1 MIGLNRSI
9 LFNSVRRPK
18 IQDLEIFV
26 SGTVLIPFHDLT
38 SFIIIFLPNCP
49 KTFTGQKL
57 SKIQDCPKFKS
68 AKNQK
73 LYWTHNWP
81 ILNIRTRD
89 TNPERSQIQNCPVPK
104 SV

>member
-49 KTFTGQKL
+49 KTFTGQRL
-57 SKIQDCPKFKS
+57 SKNQKCPKFKTV
-68 AKNQK
+68 QDLK
-73 LYWTHNWP
+73 LYWT
-81 ILNIRTRD
+81 
-89 TNPERSQIQNCPVPK
+89 QN
-104 SV
+104 

>member
-38 SFIIIFLPNCP
+38 SFIIIFLPNLYYCP
-49 KTFTGQKL
+49 KTFTGQRL
-57 SKIQDCPKFKS
+57 SKNCPKFKT
-68 AKNQK
+68 AQN
-73 LYWTHNWP
+73 
-81 ILNIRTRD
+81 RTRD
-89 TNPERSQIQNCPVPK
+89 TNPEWSQIQNCSNSNIRTQK
-104 SV
+104 YLFS